1 MTQKSLNPTKRRKS
15 LQHFGERMLQQLNQ
29 EKHHFDKKQ
38 DYSSK
43 FNLMK
48 AHGACGFDEMQSIVA
63 MKPYKPGPLLAKK
76 EQNIRRAS
84 FSMKDVFSSGM
95 FSTKALARVDEKE
108 NMAQSSRPRQ
118 KPVKSRPKSD
128 LRVRASRITGRQAP
142 TMTSQLKLGQKSDF
156 DRVLGDDFILGAL
169 CK

>member
-1 MTQKSLNPTKRRKS
+1 
-15 LQHFGERMLQQLNQ
+15 
-29 EKHHFDKKQ
+29 
-38 DYSSK
+38 
-43 FNLMK
+43 
-48 AHGACGFDEMQSIVA
+48 MQSIVA

-95 FSTKALARVDEKE
+95 FSTKGMSYTLVFENSKKVAIVPLKVLARVDEKE
-108 NMAQSSRPRQ
+108 NMTQARPRQ
-118 KPVKSRPKSD
+118 KPVKNRPKSD
-128 LRVRASRITGRQAP
+128 PRLRSTRITGRQAP